1 MTSETA
7 IAIAFTWCALLEKV
21 PGTLKKRALAAQYTV
36 LSVPVS
42 TRKNSK
48 SHFLTF
54 STRLHNLF
62 FAVLIIVPKEACS
75 CDIIFTVEMLVILP
89 LISHW
94 LGNRRI
100 HFLSRSRD
108 QAENKALSKVKR
120 RKLEANLVLVLIWCL
135 WWASWRWLV
144 WWEIGW

>member
-1 MTSETA
+1 MLDLRDDLGNCYCNCFHLMCLVGKS
-7 IAIAFTWCALLEKV
+7 TWY
-21 PGTLKKRALAAQYTV
+21 TKKRALAAQYTV

-42 TRKNSK
+42 IRKNSK

-62 FAVLIIVPKEACS
+62 FAVLIIVPREACS

-108 QAENKALSKVKR
+108 QAENKASSK
-120 RKLEANLVLVLIWCL
+120 EE
-135 WWASWRWLV
+135 SWRLTWFLS
-144 WWEIGW
+144 

>member
-1 MTSETA
+1 MYRGGA
-7 IAIAFTWCALLEKV
+7 ISQFTKRVDLNNPYCNCFHLMPRVDKS
-21 PGTLKKRALAAQYTV
+21 TLYIFQKRALAAQYTV

-42 TRKNSK
+42 IRKNSK

-89 LISHW
+89 LISHL

-108 QAENKALSKVKR
+108 QAENKASSK
-120 RKLEANLVLVLIWCL
+120 EE
-135 WWASWRWLV
+135 SWRLTWFLS
-144 WWEIGW
+144 